1 MFLTTRQVRPRQTG
15 HIPPPHHSPPFA
27 NAAVVASRSIL
38 PCSPN
43 CSTNAVGAP
52 LPCGTRMLAWT
63 LKRPAR
69 SGQETCRCES
79 DSLNK
84 ATPYRRQPGRGKQ
97 TRCMKGHPRSS
108 FLGGSSGCLVA
119 AWAETAGLKSATVPA
134 GSPATARGAP
144 VKREKRREKP
154 ERTTILIDHPERPV
168 PETGGVM

>member
-1 MFLTTRQVRPRQTG
+1 MILVRPRQTG

-52 LPCGTRMLAWT
+52 LPCT
-63 LKRPAR
+63 
-69 SGQETCRCES
+69 
-79 DSLNK
+79 
-84 ATPYRRQPGRGKQ
+84 
-97 TRCMKGHPRSS
+97 

-168 PETGGVM
+168 PEYGGVR

>member
-1 MFLTTRQVRPRQTG
+1 MIADLKVEALA
-15 HIPPPHHSPPFA
+15 S
-27 NAAVVASRSIL
+27 AVSVMAENLEDTI
-38 PCSPN
+38 
-43 CSTNAVGAP
+43 TAVGAP
-52 LPCGTRMLAWT
+52 LPCT
-63 LKRPAR
+63 
-69 SGQETCRCES
+69 
-79 DSLNK
+79 
-84 ATPYRRQPGRGKQ
+84 
-97 TRCMKGHPRSS
+97 